1 MDFQLRH
8 QGWGLVASLVW
19 FVTYWTLIIVR
30 AVTDD
35 VSFTN
40 VAWQHPLLWM
50 LAAGAAIYAAIYVY
64 SYWSTRGA
72 IRTDERDAEIRRRSD
87 AAGAGFAALGA
98 VAALVMLALGVGA
111 FWVAH
116 TIFIASFLGTLAST
130 AQTVAAYMDGLDR

>member
-8 QGWGLVASLVW
+8 QGWGLAASLVW
-19 FVTYWTLIIVR
+19 FVTYWILIIVR
-30 AVTDD
+30 AVTDH

-50 LAAGAAIYAAIYVY
+50 LAAGAAVYGAIYAY

-87 AAGAGFAALGA
+87 AAGAGFTALGA
-98 VAALVMLALGVGA
+98 IAALVMLALGVGA

-116 TIFIASFLGTLAST
+116 TIFVAAFLGTLAST
-130 AQTVAAYMDGLDR
+130 GQTVAAYMDGLDR

>member
-8 QGWGLVASLVW
+8 QGWGLAASLVW
-19 FVTYWTLIIVR
+19 FVTYWILIIAR

-35 VSFTN
+35 VSFTK

-50 LAAGAAIYAAIYVY
+50 LAAGAAICAAIYAY

-87 AAGAGFAALGA
+87 AAGTGFTALGA
-98 VAALVMLALGVGA
+98 VAALVMLALGVGT

-116 TIFIASFLGTLAST
+116 TIFVASFLGTLAST